1 MYLITWQILDT
12 SHYRPT
18 YYCPEWFQRP
28 KITNNFVFIYLVFHP
43 CRIRSK
49 EKVPDPQYGFLDY
62 IYSNLLKT
70 IFKFLPILREGTVQK
85 HHPVFGGKIH
95 FFFPQGMLKI
105 LYVDYRCSFSLI

>member
-1 MYLITWQILDT
+1 MHSTTVQNDSRGLKLQI
-12 SHYRPT
+12 
-18 YYCPEWFQRP
+18 
-28 KITNNFVFIYLVFHP
+28 FVFIYLVFHS

-95 FFFPQGMLKI
+95 FFFPQGMLIVEDMLI
-105 LYVDYRCSFSLI
+105 LGAVFP